1 MAPEIFFDTSALFS
15 GIISSRGAA
24 RVLLILAQMQRIRIS
39 ISLQVTVEME
49 RALSRKAPEA
59 ISRYRQILDDAHIQ
73 VHPDPDPGEV
83 RAREGLISHKEDLPI
98 LTAAVLCQTDFLV
111 THNRL
116 HFIEDPSVAEKSGLR
131 IGSPGDALA
140 WVRGK
145 LKETG

>member
-24 RVLLILAQMQRIRIS
+24 RVLLILAQMQRIQIS

-73 VHPDPDPGEV
+73 VHPDPDPDEV
-83 RAREGLISHKEDLPI
+83 RAREGMISHK
-98 LTAAVLCQTDFLV
+98 AVL
-111 THNRL
+111 RL
-116 HFIEDPSVAEKSGLR
+116 KNWTILSRYKEGIGLTVV
-131 IGSPGDALA
+131 GSF
-140 WVRGK
+140 K
-145 LKETG
+145 LHRREILQG